1 MPQNTFMAG
10 SRPSKPRN
18 TSGAAPRKNDA
29 PKSARPSSSRPTG
42 ARPSGSKLSGPR
54 TSGSKANG
62 FTSSGKPKQAGSAP
76 KSGSAPK
83 AKAGIPR
90 WSDQGAETG
99 SARPRPTSPKS
110 DSSQR
115 GLTLAEKLKGMKFKP
130 TPRTPKNADGTPNTS
145 AGARGP
151 RSFTP
156 TTRTGNPVVRGKQ
169 APKSPPKDPNIIRL
183 NRYVA
188 NAGVCSRREADLY
201 ISSGNVTVNGQL
213 VTEMGYQVR
222 IDDAVRFDGR
232 LLNPIKRE
240 YILLNKPKDFPL
252 TTRAESGARSAT
264 SLVGNASKS
273 PLKPVGKMENKSMG
287 LVLFTNDEALIKRLN
302 KPKNGLKKIYQV
314 TLSKPLKKSD
324 LDAIAEGVL
333 IEGIPQRVQEISY
346 VDDKPKTEIGLE
358 IWSSKHNMI
367 PTLFEHLGY
376 EIVALD
382 RVYYA
387 GLTKKD
393 LPRGHWR
400 PLTKQEVIN
409 LEMIQ

>member
-1 MPQNTFMAG
+1 MAG

-29 PKSARPSSSRPTG
+29 PKG
-42 ARPSGSKLSGPR
+42 ARPSGARPTGGRPSGSKPSGPR
-54 TSGSKANG
+54 TGSAQPSGSSA
-62 FTSSGKPKQAGSAP
+62 FGKPKQAGAP
-76 KSGSAPK
+76 TKSGSGP
-83 AKAGIPR
+83 KAGIPR
-90 WSDQGAETG
+90 WSDQGATSDSG

-110 DSSQR
+110 DTSQR

-145 AGARGP
+145 PGARGP
-151 RSFTP
+151 RPFTP
-156 TTRTGNPVVRGKQ
+156 TTRTGKPIVRGQQ
-169 APKSPPKDPNIIRL
+169 APKTPPKDPNIIRL

-201 ISSGNVTVNGQL
+201 ISSGNVTVNGKV

-232 LLNPIKRE
+232 LLNPVKRE

-252 TTRAESGARSAT
+252 TTRTESGARSAT

-273 PLKPVGKMENKSMG
+273 ILKPVGKMENKSMG

-314 TLSKPLKKSD
+314 TLNKPLKKTD